1 MMKWT
6 KTLVYRSKDRADWEK
21 ARQLLQEAGLECFP
35 FAGEEPPVPGC
46 GAKIDPRKFMNPN
59 PVPTTLYEI
68 KVASEDREK
77 AAAALE
83 GKVLPVRSY
92 GFGI

>member
-1 MMKWT
+1 MKWM
-6 KTLVYRSKDRADWEK
+6 KALVYRSKDKADWEK
-21 ARQLLQEAGLECFP
+21 AQELLRDAGVESFP

-68 KVASEDREK
+68 KVAAADKER

-92 GFGI
+92 GYGV

>member
-1 MMKWT
+1 MMRWK
-6 KTLVYRSKDRADWEK
+6 KVLVYRSKDKEDWTK
-21 ARQLLQEAGLECFP
+21 ATELLRQAGVEFFP

-46 GAKIDPRKFMNPN
+46 GAKIDPRKFMNKK
-59 PVPTTLYEI
+59 PVPTTLYTI
-68 KVASEDREK
+68 DV
-77 AAAALE
+77 AAADKERAEAALA